1 MIKKLKIEYVLL
13 LALIFV
19 GLFFRIKG
27 ISTDHSFWSDE
38 AYVAELSRDL
48 LEGQRSFSEVM
59 NLYNYQRLHVLITSF
74 SFLLFGYSEF
84 AARLPSVF
92 FGIIGIGWA
101 YFLAKKLSNVYG
113 GMIAGFVYAFSQMN
127 LSYST
132 QAKSYAGLELMF
144 LIIMYLL
151 LQLHT
156 KSTKKLHIAIILL
169 IILATFYHFL
179 GILLLIPYIILLF
192 TYNQKRVRTIIK
204 KPLIVV
210 LLILGASVFFYVLN
224 GVVILRSFFS
234 GSSLFFSSH
243 NISLFRELIWRNYAF
258 ISLPAIF
265 GLLIAIK
272 RYNSWTIAL
281 VGLIFIYAYL
291 WIFKLHSPNIRYLL
305 PLFGLL
311 FVFFGVFWGS
321 IIEIIFQKKKLLI
334 TALII
339 LILYAGGYKIVR
351 KPNLYYSPN
360 ADFFADVQNADYKTF
375 YKTIKTDFPQ
385 FQNYAVFN
393 DWGDTQ
399 SWYFPEKKSTAY
411 FRKGN
416 YDINPQQNNSDKI
429 MVYGSLK
436 QFLNEK
442 AKYDNGFLIVEDWES
457 LLPDEIKEY
466 AKKYMKRELR
476 VENLEVSPTDKWPL
490 ELYSWGME

>member
-1 MIKKLKIEYVLL
+1 MKAKIKLEYILL
-13 LALIFV
+13 LGLVAI
-19 GLFFRIKG
+19 GLFFRLKG
-27 ISTDHSFWSDE
+27 ISTNHSFWSDE
-38 AYVAELSRDL
+38 AFVAELSRDV
-48 LEGQRSFSEVM
+48 LEGHRSIPDVLS
-59 NLYNYQRLHVLITSF
+59 LYNYQRLHVIITSF

-84 AARLPSVF
+84 AARLPSVL
-92 FGIIGIGWA
+92 FGTIGIGWA

-113 GMIAGFVYAFSQMN
+113 GMIAGFVYAFAQIN

-132 QAKSYAGLELMF
+132 QAKSYAGLELIF
-144 LIIMYLL
+144 LIVMYLL
-151 LQLHT
+151 LHINT
-156 KSTKKLHIAIILL
+156 KSTIKFHITIIFL
-169 IILATFYHFL
+169 IFLATFYHFL
-179 GILLLIPYIILLF
+179 GILLAIPYFILLI
-192 TYNQKRVRTIIK
+192 TYNQKKIQTIIK
-204 KPLIVV
+204 KPLSIVIMMIIAIV
-210 LLILGASVFFYVLN
+210 LFYALN

-234 GSSLFFSSH
+234 GNSLFFSS
-243 NISLFRELIWRNYAF
+243 NNMSLFRELIWRNYAF
-258 ISLPAIF
+258 MSLPAIF
-265 GLLIAIK
+265 GLLISIK
-272 RYNSWTIAL
+272 RYKTWTIAL
-281 VGLIFIYAYL
+281 IGMIFFYVYL

-311 FVFFGVFWGS
+311 FVFFGIFWGS

-393 DWGDTQ
+393 DWGDSQ